1 MTIIHMY
8 KILKAFN
15 RKIREDSISAFS
27 AMAAFFVIISFFPF
41 IMLLLTLVQYLPITE
56 STMLYT
62 LTDLFPRTVN
72 ALIVRIVTEIY
83 DKSSGTLIS
92 VTAISALWSASRG
105 IFAVVKGLNSVYDIE
120 ETRMGI
126 KLRIMAAI
134 YTLVFAIM
142 MLVTIVIL
150 IFGNRLYIGI
160 ENRIPILK
168 DLALVIIS
176 IRTIAGLCI
185 LTLFFLLL
193 YIYIPNRKTRIYK
206 ELPGALLAAAGW
218 MGFSYLYSF
227 YIDNMGNYSNT
238 YGSLTAIVLFML
250 WFYFCMYI
258 LFLGGE
264 VNVILSSGN
273 VLYYIRQARQKRK
286 ALKDYDNDDS
296 TVLEAQEHKTQKTN
310 K

>member
-41 IMLLLTLVQYLPITE
+41 VMLLLTLVQYLPITE

-126 KLRIMAAI
+126 KLRVMAAI

-193 YIYIPNRKTRIYK
+193 YIYIPNRKTKLYK
-206 ELPGALLAAAGW
+206 ELPGAILAAAGW

-273 VLYYIRQARQKRK
+273 VLYYIRQARQNRK
-286 ALKDYDNDDS
+286 VLKDYDHDGS
-296 TVLEAQEHKTQKTN
+296 VLEAQEHKKQKN
-310 K
+310 